1 MILLL
6 LWILSGAASLRVCGS
21 ETLGRTADAWVREWS
36 ALEPEVAVE
45 THFPGSG
52 SFLST
57 LLDNTCQIA
66 LLSREPDA
74 LQRKA
79 MDGVRLGGFQT
90 IQVGWDEVV
99 FFVHRS
105 SPRNSLTLA
114 QLRGL
119 WTGSQAAK
127 IHRYGR
133 NELSGTHAW
142 VHSQILAGRDYT
154 PGVRE
159 YPGPAGVVRAVAN
172 DPLGIG
178 YSGREALHGEVKLLT
193 VLGPDGQ
200 PLHWLRPLFL
210 VHRPSNPL
218 SRRFVSY
225 VLSDA
230 GQEQLRHNGLDRLSP
245 LHPAIYP

>member
-1 MILLL
+1 
-6 LWILSGAASLRVCGS
+6 LRVCGS
-21 ETLGRTADAWVREWS
+21 ETLGRTAGAWVREWS

-57 LLDNTCQIA
+57 LMDNTCQIA

-74 LQRKA
+74 SQRKA
-79 MDGVRLGGFQT
+79 MEAARPGEYRTVQ
-90 IQVGWDEVV
+90 IGWDEVV
-99 FFVHRS
+99 FFVHRT
-105 SPRNSLTLA
+105 SPRSTVTLD
-114 QLRGL
+114 QLRKL
-119 WTGSQAAK
+119 WTGEAGK
-127 IHRYGR
+127 VHLYGR

-142 VHSQILAGRDYT
+142 VRSQILGGKDYAL
-154 PGVRE
+154 GIRE
-159 YPGPAGVVRAVAN
+159 YPGPAGVIRAVAN

-178 YSGREALHGEVKLLT
+178 YSGREALHGEVKPLT

-200 PLHWLRPLFL
+200 PQRWLRPLFL
-210 VHRPSNPL
+210 VHRPANPL
-218 SRRFVSY
+218 SQRFVSY

-245 LHPAIYP
+245 LHPAMYP